1 LPVSKKERESNRAAR
16 AAAIQQAQ
24 VTKERNRKILITV
37 AVMVL
42 LAGVVVAGVLL
53 SGSNSSTP
61 DSKGAP
67 EVSVDGAA
75 LVLGEGDSD
84 VTKVVIYEDFLC
96 PYCREFETA
105 SRDLLHTSAARGD
118 VVVEYRPF
126 QLLPDHYS
134 ARSLT
139 AWGAVLQDGTPE
151 QALSFHDLLFDNQPY
166 ESAQDKPGV
175 TELTS
180 LAKEAGVDD
189 PEVLDSLG
197 KEDPAFVAEAGQDA
211 RDAGV
216 QSTPTVLVD
225 GEELQGES
233 ITQMVRTLEDMLGQ

>member
-1 LPVSKKERESNRAAR
+1 MSKKERESNRAAR

-24 VTKERNRKILITV
+24 VRNERNRRILITV

-42 LAGVVVAGVLL
+42 LAGIVVAGVLL

-61 DSKGAP
+61 DTKGAP
-67 EVSVDGAA
+67 GVSVDGQA
-75 LVLGEGDSD
+75 LVLGKDDPEA
-84 VTKVVIYEDFLC
+84 TKIVIYEDFLC

-105 SRDLLHTSAARGD
+105 TRDLLHARAARGE

-134 ARSLT
+134 VRSLT
-139 AWGAVLQDGTPE
+139 AWAAVLKDGTPE

-166 ESAQDKPGV
+166 ESAKDKPGI
-175 TELTS
+175 TELVS

-197 KEDPAFVAEAGQDA
+197 KENPAFVAAAGQDA

-225 GEELQGES
+225 GKELQGDS
-233 ITQMVRTLEDMLGQ
+233 ITQMVRTLEGMLGK